1 MLFLNEKTQLSIT
14 NYQLPITNYQLPMP
28 HAPCPMPYSQF
39 PTFLW
44 QQYVKM
50 LNPVLYVF
58 PKRTI

>member
-1 MLFLNEKTQLSIT
+1 
-14 NYQLPITNYQLPMP
+14 NYQLPMP

-58 PKRTI
+58 PKRTIGLEDFVCEGYLRTFLHIL